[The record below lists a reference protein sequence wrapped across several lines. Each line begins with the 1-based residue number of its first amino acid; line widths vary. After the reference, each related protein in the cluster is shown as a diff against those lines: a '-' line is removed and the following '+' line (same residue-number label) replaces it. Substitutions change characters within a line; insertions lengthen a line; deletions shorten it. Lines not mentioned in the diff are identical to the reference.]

1 MRIRSNGWRAR
12 WPTLLAGSAGLSVA
26 LATCAK
32 PEPLRPVTGEPDVR
46 VGIAIGANQLRVGAR
61 GAVAALQDGRAVFR
75 LMADPIFLA
84 PAGRGMT
91 VAGAAGSGQYETLS
105 FAPLESSALVVVDGK
120 PYRGVVEVFARGGGL
135 TAVNQVALE
144 AYVAGVVSAEMG
156 RRTDA
161 EHAALEAQ
169 AIVTRSYFLANRGKF
184 AAEGYDLRATVT
196 DQAYGGVDAETSEG
210 WRAVRGTTGLMLTFD
225 GEPVTPFYHSTC
237 GGSTA
242 SPPESFRTVRA
253 RPYLRP
259 VSDRRPGGGDYCNI
273 SPRYRWTVEWDGSQL
288 RDILRRTAPAVL
300 GIEASM
306 VDQIR
311 DIRVQRTGPSGRA
324 VEVRVRV
331 GHGEMPIS
339 GPDMRAALLQPD
351 GRILGSTVLQLAANH
366 GADGV
371 VRRVTAHG
379 AGWGHGVG
387 MCQWGA
393 VGRARAGQDFE
404 TILTTYF
411 PGAIVERWY

>member
-1 MRIRSNGWRAR
+1 MR
-12 WPTLLAGSAGLSVA
+12 WPTLLAGSAGIAVA

-32 PEPLRPVTGEPDVR
+32 PGPLRPVAGEPDVR
-46 VGIAIGANQLRVGAR
+46 VGIALGASQLRVRAR

-75 LMADPIFLA
+75 LAADPIFLA
-84 PAGRGMT
+84 PSGRGLT
-91 VAGAAGSGQYETLS
+91 VAGATGSGHYETLS
-105 FAPLESSALVVVDGK
+105 FAPLESTALVVVDGK
-120 PYRGVVEVFARGGGL
+120 AYRGIVEVFGRGGGL

-144 AYVAGVVSAEMG
+144 PYVAGVVSAEMG
-156 RRTDA
+156 RRADG

-169 AIVTRSYFLANRGKF
+169 AIVARTYFLGNRGKF

-196 DQAYGGVDAETSEG
+196 DQAYGGVDAETPEG
-210 WRAVRGTTGLMLTFD
+210 WRAVRATAGLVLTYD
-225 GEPVTPFYHSTC
+225 GEPVAPFYHSTC

-242 SPPESFRTVRA
+242 SPPESFRTVRE
-253 RPYLRP
+253 RPYLRA
-259 VSDRRPGGGDYCNI
+259 VSDRRPGGGDYCDV
-273 SPRYRWTVEWDGSQL
+273 SPRYRWSVEWDGSQL

-300 GIEASM
+300 GIEAST
-306 VDQIR
+306 VDEIR
-311 DIRVQRTGPSGRA
+311 DVRVQRTGPSGRA

-331 GHGEMPIS
+331 AGGEIPIF
-339 GPDMRAALLQPD
+339 GPDLRATLLQPD
-351 GRILGSTVLQLAANH
+351 GRMLGSTVFQLATNH
-366 GADGV
+366 AADGA
-371 VRRVTAHG
+371 VRRVAAHG

-411 PGAIVERWY
+411 PGAMVARWY